1 MKNKNFIIIVIG
13 QIISLFGNA
22 IQRFSMSLYL
32 LEFTGSTATFANIL
46 AISTIP
52 YILFAPIAGTLS
64 DRVNKKKIMVYLDFF
79 CSALIGGYAIIL
91 LNGRDH
97 EVIVAVV
104 MFMLSICFTLYGPAV
119 TASIPQIVE
128 EDKLTSANGVINQ
141 VGSIV
146 NFAGPILAGVL
157 YGIVGI
163 KAIVIINAISF
174 FVSAIMELFLDIPDV
189 VVSEEVES
197 KLQSKVESNNVVTLE
212 KNAVPTEVESKVGLN
227 DVVTLEKNIVTTELA
242 TTMLDSRTSE
252 LEERV
257 AASLRSEENEEVA
270 VISENAKDI
279 IKGNKEVVTVSEVIK
294 ENKEAK
300 IKFENIKGNS
310 DKSKILS
317 MEFIKNSF
325 IDMGKTFK
333 YLSKDK
339 KVVLGIIASYALCNI
354 FLVPVLTILA
364 PYFIN
369 IFLGLPSEIYGIVEG
384 ICVLG
389 MILGGFWISV
399 KPNMFKIKKVH
410 YTYFPMVAGVIL
422 MSTLGGIKAN
432 NYTIAFLFAIGGLAI
447 MMSLSLSNVLTLTFI
462 QKEVPLEMLGRVS
475 AFSTAIATI
484 SVAPGQLLYGQIIDT
499 GMPIGVILLITAI
512 ANIALIMFVKWNV
525 REVK

>member
-52 YILFAPIAGTLS
+52 YILFAPIAGMLS

-79 CSALIGGYAIIL
+79 CSFLIGGYAIIL

-97 EVIVAVV
+97 EVIVAIV

-119 TASIPQIVE
+119 TSSIPQIVE

-174 FVSAIMELFLDIPDV
+174 FASAIMELFLDIPDLV
-189 VVSEEVES
+189 VNED
-197 KLQSKVESNNVVTLE
+197 VESNNVVTLE
-212 KNAVPTEVESKVGLN
+212 KN
-227 DVVTLEKNIVTTELA
+227 IVTTE
-242 TTMLDSRTSE
+242 
-252 LEERV
+252 
-257 AASLRSEENEEVA
+257 VA
-270 VISENAKDI
+270 VSALDIKESAKVTIISEKAKEDI
-279 IKGNKEVVTVSEVIK
+279 RGK
-294 ENKEAK
+294 KEAA
-300 IKFENIKGNS
+300 IASENIKGTA
-310 DKSKILS
+310 KREEKILS
-317 MEFIKNSF
+317 IEFIKNSF

-333 YLSKDK
+333 YLSKEK

-410 YTYFPMVAGVIL
+410 YTYLPMVAGVIL
-422 MSTLGGIKAN
+422 MSTLDGIKAN

-475 AFSTAIATI
+475 AFSTAVATI

-499 GMPIGVILLITAI
+499 GMPIGLILLITAI
-512 ANIALIMFVKWNV
+512 ANIVLVMFVKWNV
-525 REVK
+525 REIN

>member
-52 YILFAPIAGTLS
+52 YILFAPIAGMLS

-79 CSALIGGYAIIL
+79 CSFLIGGYAIIL

-97 EVIVAVV
+97 EVIVAIV

-119 TASIPQIVE
+119 TSSIPQIVE

-174 FVSAIMELFLDIPDV
+174 FASAIMELFLDIPDLV
-189 VVSEEVES
+189 VNED
-197 KLQSKVESNNVVTLE
+197 VESNNVVTLE
-212 KNAVPTEVESKVGLN
+212 KN
-227 DVVTLEKNIVTTELA
+227 IVTTE
-242 TTMLDSRTSE
+242 
-252 LEERV
+252 
-257 AASLRSEENEEVA
+257 VA
-270 VISENAKDI
+270 VSALDIKESAKVTIISEKAKEDI
-279 IKGNKEVVTVSEVIK
+279 RGKKEAAIASEGIK
-294 ENKEAK
+294 ENKKATMAS
-300 IKFENIKGNS
+300 ENIKGTA
-310 DKSKILS
+310 KREEKILS
-317 MEFIKNSF
+317 IEFIKNSF

-333 YLSKDK
+333 YLSKEK

-410 YTYFPMVAGVIL
+410 YTYLPMVAGVIL
-422 MSTLGGIKAN
+422 MSTLDGIKAN

-475 AFSTAIATI
+475 AFSTAVATI

-499 GMPIGVILLITAI
+499 GMPIGLILLITAI
-512 ANIALIMFVKWNV
+512 ANIVLVIFVKWNV
-525 REVK
+525 REIN

>member
-1 MKNKNFIIIVIG
+1 MKNKNFTIIVIG

-32 LEFTGSTATFANIL
+32 LEFTGSTAAFANIL

-52 YILFAPIAGTLS
+52 YILFAPIAGMLS

-79 CSALIGGYAIIL
+79 CSFLIGGYAIIL

-97 EVIVAVV
+97 EAIVAIV

-128 EDKLTSANGVINQ
+128 EDKLTSANGIINQ

-146 NFAGPILAGVL
+146 NFAGPILAGIL

-163 KAIVIINAISF
+163 KLIVIINAISF
-174 FVSAIMELFLDIPDV
+174 FASAIMELFLEIPDV
-189 VVSEEVES
+189 VATEEKS
-197 KLQSKVESNNVVTLE
+197 ESNAVVTLE
-212 KNAVPTEVESKVGLN
+212 KNT
-227 DVVTLEKNIVTTELA
+227 VTTKVAA
-242 TTMLDSRTSE
+242 TVLHSQASE
-252 LEERV
+252 LEEIE
-257 AASLRSEENEEVA
+257 AASTEV
-270 VISENAKDI
+270 K
-279 IKGNKEVVTVSEVIK
+279 
-294 ENKEAK
+294 
-300 IKFENIKGNS
+300 ENIKKK
-310 DKSKILS
+310 DKILS

-325 IDMGKTFK
+325 IDMGRTFK
-333 YLSKDK
+333 YLSKEK

-369 IFLGLPSEIYGIVEG
+369 IFLGLPSEVYGIVEG

-389 MILGGFWISV
+389 MILGGLWISV

-475 AFSTAIATI
+475 AFSTAVATI
-484 SVAPGQLLYGQIIDT
+484 SVAPGQLLYGQVIEAGI
-499 GMPIGVILLITAI
+499 PIGRILLITAV
-512 ANIALIMFVKWNV
+512 ANIALVIFVKWNV
-525 REVK
+525 RELKS